1 MTPAIRML
9 HRIAERLHCSVEEVR
24 AMRGD
29 ELRDWA
35 TYLWPKKDAPTS
47 IKDLFR

>member
-1 MTPAIRML
+1 MRLL

-29 ELRDWA
+29 ELRDWVA
-35 TYLWPKKDAPTS
+35 YLWPPKTAPTS